1 MRILLVGIG
10 GVFNYGCEAIVR
22 GTVAMLR
29 SKLPQAPIFYASL
42 DYDRDRHAL
51 GDLDIRI
58 VDVRLKRYTFR
69 WLCERIRRRLGI
81 GKKLG
86 PWYPALFP
94 PCDVALSIGGDI
106 YTIDANTVP
115 AGYHHS
121 LAEMGEHLISRG
133 IRYVLWGASVGPFSQ
148 HPEIEAYYR
157 RHLQKESVQ
166 MDIQEMFLSQV

>member
-81 GKKLG
+81 G
-86 PWYPALFP
+86 
-94 PCDVALSIGGDI
+94 
-106 YTIDANTVP
+106 
-115 AGYHHS
+115 
-121 LAEMGEHLISRG
+121 E
-133 IRYVLWGASVGPFSQ
+133 
-148 HPEIEAYYR
+148 
-157 RHLQKESVQ
+157 
-166 MDIQEMFLSQV
+166 